1 MVKVLRKNSGRAA
14 PARARMTLKE
24 VMKLDQEKL
33 RRYAEVVIKRGLFL
47 KEGQPVY
54 IEAQV
59 DNEALICA
67 LAEAAYDAGASD
79 VAVAWKSNALDRI
92 RLLRGGDG
100 IGTLSELDC
109 AEIDYHAGR
118 GAAFIRV
125 EKVDLDVFRG
135 VPAASIQKKA
145 IGDRQSRVRY
155 SRKSGGAQ
163 TTIICCPT
171 ESWAKVVYPDLPAD
185 EGVEKLWE
193 AVFTC
198 CRVNEPDPLAAWDS
212 YIANSRRRRRLL
224 EDKQYK
230 TFHYTSRE
238 TDLYLSPTEPQTW
251 GGGCCEFPDRP
262 DIFVPNVPTEEIFTC
277 PHKYKAQGYVTS
289 TRPLNFRGQLI
300 DHFRLELKDGKVVSY
315 SADVG
320 EEVLRAI
327 LETDEGSC
335 YFGEMALIDKNSPI
349 SALHTTFYTTLYDEN
364 ASCHIALGLA
374 GGPGEMSPEEL
385 DAAGINQSVLHVDFM
400 VGSDDMNIQGM
411 TADGVWED
419 VFIDGS
425 WAPEFTI

>member
-1 MVKVLRKNSGRAA
+1 M
-14 PARARMTLKE
+14 
-24 VMKLDQEKL
+24 DQEKL
-33 RRYAEVVIKRGLFL
+33 KKYASVVIRRGLFL

-59 DNEALICA
+59 DQEELVCA
-67 LAEAAYDAGASD
+67 LTEEAYAAGASD
-79 VAVAWKSNALDRI
+79 VAVAWKSNAFDRI
-92 RLLRGGDG
+92 RLLRNDDSLSA
-100 IGTLSELDC
+100 LSELDC
-109 AEIDYHAGR
+109 AAIDYHAGR
-118 GAAFIRV
+118 GAAFIRI

-135 VPAASIQKKA
+135 VPTAAIAKKA

-155 SRKSGGAQ
+155 SSKSGGAQ
-163 TTIICCPT
+163 STIICCPS
-171 ESWAKVVYPDLPAD
+171 ESWAKVVYPDLAPD

-193 AVFTC
+193 AVFEC
-198 CRVNEPDPLAAWDS
+198 CRVKEPDPLAAWDN
-212 YIANSRRRRRLL
+212 YIANSRRRRALL
-224 EDKQYK
+224 NEKQYR

-238 TDLYLSPTEPQTW
+238 TDLYLSPTEPQVW
-251 GGGCCEFPDRP
+251 GGGCCDFPDKP

-320 EEVLRAI
+320 EEVLKAI

-335 YFGEMALIDKNSPI
+335 YFGEMALIDKKSPI

-374 GGPGEMSPEEL
+374 GGPSDMSAEEL
-385 DAAGINQSVLHVDFM
+385 DKAGINQSVLHVDFM
-400 VGSDDMNIQGM
+400 VGSDDMNIQGL
-411 TADGVWED
+411 TADGAWED
-419 VFIDGS
+419 VFVDGS